1 MSRSYTSELTLLAII
16 VVCVL
21 ATWKVSD
28 PSTLLSNAV
37 AGLLGYIAKEP
48 FNAAAQSTIKLI
60 SDRLI
65 NDADKSD
72 PQ

>member
-1 MSRSYTSELTLLAII
+1 MQKSYTSELTLFAII
-16 VVCVL
+16 LVCVL
-21 ATWKVSD
+21 ATWKVPD

-48 FNAAAQSTIKLI
+48 LNAAAQGTISI
-60 SDRLI
+60 IR
-65 NDADKSD
+65 DAIKSD